1 MIRVKVCGMVNP
13 LNLKD
18 VAAGEPDF
26 LGLIYSHGS
35 PRYVGEETE
44 PDLLESFPQGIKR
57 VGVFLNENI
66 SEVLKIS
73 KRTALDLI
81 QLHGN
86 ESPAYCCQLRSSGFS
101 VIKGFNIENE
111 FNFETLTGYLPVCD
125 FFLFDTKSKKPG
137 GSGIKFDWDKL
148 DEYSLDKP
156 FFLSGGIGP
165 EDAGL
170 VKSIRNKGLYAVDI
184 NSRFEIATGIKN
196 AELVKEFIKE
206 IKIEMQ

>member
-1 MIRVKVCGMVNP
+1 MIRVKVCGMVNS
-13 LNLKD
+13 LNLKN
-18 VAAGEPDF
+18 VAAGDPDF
-26 LGLIYSHGS
+26 LGLIYYHGS

-44 PDLLESFPQGIKR
+44 PELLESFPQGIKR
-57 VGVFLNENI
+57 VGVFLNANI
-66 SEVLKIS
+66 SEVLSIS
-73 KRTALDLI
+73 KRATLDLI

-86 ESPAYCCQLRSSGFS
+86 ESPAYCSRLNSTGLS

-137 GSGIKFDWDKL
+137 GSGIKFNWEKL

-170 VKSIRNKGLYAVDI
+170 VKSIRNNGLYAVDI
-184 NSRFEIATGIKN
+184 NSRFETVTGIKN